1 VKTQPER
8 AGSGLSRRRP
18 AVKTKKGEVDESVLG
33 LAVDVLGGREA
44 AHEWLGKPALGLQFK
59 TPIELMR
66 SSQGKEEV
74 RRLLERMLHGVYT

>member
-1 VKTQPER
+1 
-8 AGSGLSRRRP
+8 
-18 AVKTKKGEVDESVLG
+18 VKTKKGEVDESVLG

-66 SSQGKEEV
+66 SSQEAAGKNAP
-74 RRLLERMLHGVYT
+74 RGVHVNAL